1 MLKYFNRRIIYIKER
16 SDLLN
21 LLLNSMPF
29 LKEFTQEFQNEI
41 SRQTEN
47 QVGSLIMTIKT
58 PENFKSE
65 GGAQLDNE
73 LPLSFTAWV
82 GKASIR
88 PLINIHVRRFFLG
101 LVNVDQALISK
112 ETFSMFFQLS

>member
-1 MLKYFNRRIIYIKER
+1 MLKYFNRRIIFIKQR

-21 LLLNSMPF
+21 LLTNSMPY
-29 LKEFTQEFQNEI
+29 LREFTENFQNEI
-41 SRQTEN
+41 SKQTEN

-58 PENFKSE
+58 PEHLRTE
-65 GGAQLDNE
+65 ATPENE

-82 GKASIR
+82 GKLSIR

-101 LVNVDQALISK
+101 LVNVDQAVISMNIFALI
-112 ETFSMFFQLS
+112 L